1 MVGQP
6 YRVYLSID
14 MPESPQNQDLGMFMV
29 CAEMR
34 DQLTQL
40 RDHCCRAARLHYNS
54 KLIRTITTLIMS
66 PLYVMDLKEE
76 AQQVFIELFT
86 SYEDDQVSFH
96 TVSIRIK

>member
-40 RDHCCRAARLHYNS
+40 RDHSCRAAMLHYKS

-66 PLYVMDLKEE
+66 PLYVMGLKEE
-76 AQQVFIELFT
+76 SQQVFIELFT
-86 SYEDDQVSFH
+86 NYEDDQVNY
-96 TVSIRIK
+96 RCNNGCY